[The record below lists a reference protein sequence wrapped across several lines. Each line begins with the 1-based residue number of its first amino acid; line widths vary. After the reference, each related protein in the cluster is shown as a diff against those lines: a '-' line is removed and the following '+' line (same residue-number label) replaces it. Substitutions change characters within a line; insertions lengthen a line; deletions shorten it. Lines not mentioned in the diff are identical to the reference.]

1 MKKLLFA
8 VLSLFMVISILAGCA
23 SQPAPAPT
31 SAAEPPKEAAPE
43 TKPSEAEAAPEPAK
57 AAEPIEITMWHT
69 LGEHHQAALDKIIE
83 DFNASQDEV
92 KMIAI
97 AQPYQDYWAKVM
109 QAVRNGTGPDLVG
122 AFPTEAVNYMADDL
136 LVDFAPFINDPEIGI
151 PGFKES
157 LSGDLYGEITQW
169 DPDKIYLFPA
179 ISTSEVLFYNKT
191 MFDELGLEPPKTWKD
206 VENYSKVIREK
217 KGIPGF
223 GTDSA
228 IDTWQGLIKQAGSD
242 YIDPVTKTVKFNNEI
257 GLAQLTWFADNVKAG
272 NFRLVGED
280 YYFSNPFGSEAVGSY
295 IGSSAGI
302 DYVRGAVGDK
312 FEVGCVP
319 IPQEGTVPY
328 ISSWGTGYM
337 SFKSTEEKAEAVYKF
352 LRFLIEP
359 ETLAN
364 WAIAFGAIPAYKEA
378 RELPVYQDYL
388 KTNIAAKAL
397 YEQIDRMSFLSSIPG
412 SAAVRTHIDKM
423 IQEAAM
429 GVLEP
434 QAALDAAEAA
444 CNADLQQ

>member
-1 MKKLLFA
+1 MKKLSITL
-8 VLSLFMVISILAGCA
+8 LSIFMVLSILAGCTT
-23 SQPAPAPT
+23 PTPAPT
-31 SAAEPPKEAAPE
+31 AAPEPVQQTEPE
-43 TKPSEAEAAPEPAK
+43 TKPTEAPAPAEPATP
-57 AAEPIEITMWHT
+57 AEPIEITMWHT
-69 LGEHHQAALDKIIE
+69 LAEHHQASLDKIIE
-83 DFNASQDEV
+83 DFNASQNEV
-92 KMIAI
+92 KMTAI
-97 AQPYQDYWAKVM
+97 AQPYQDFWAKVM
-109 QAVRNGTGPDLVG
+109 QAVRNGTGPDMVG
-122 AFPTEAVNYMADDL
+122 AFPTEAANYLADDL
-136 LVDFAPFINDPEIGI
+136 LVDFAPFVHDPEIGI
-151 PGFKES
+151 PDFKES
-157 LSGDLYGEITQW
+157 LSGELYGEITQW

-191 MFDELGLEPPKTWKD
+191 MFDELGLEPPKTWID

-228 IDTWQGLIKQAGSD
+228 IDTWQGLLKQAGGE
-242 YIDPVTKTVKFNNEI
+242 YIDPVTKTVMFNSEI
-257 GLAQLTWFADNVKAG
+257 GLKQLTWFADNVKAG

-295 IGSSAGI
+295 IGSSAGVQ
-302 DYVRGAVGDK
+302 YVMDAVGGK

-337 SFKSTEEKAEAVYKF
+337 AFKSTEEKAQAVYKF
-352 LRFLIEP
+352 LRFFIEP
-359 ETLAN
+359 ERLAG

-378 RELPVYQDYL
+378 RELPVYQEYL

-397 YEQIDRMSFLSSIPG
+397 YEQIDRISFLSSIPG

>member
-43 TKPSEAEAAPEPAK
+43 TKPSEAAPEPAK

-397 YEQIDRMSFLSSIPG
+397 YEQIDRISFLSSIPG